1 MHAMKNYAR
10 LAFAIS
16 LLASAN
22 ALASTVTKYTQR
34 HVGSANFTSP
44 ENMVG
49 AEDNVCAAAVPPMSG
64 LEAASFDLFQFN
76 LGPEATSIDGIT
88 VEVKNGA
95 SENCWGVVQLISYS
109 SPFSISTTGDTKSFA
124 GSLTTD
130 CADTEWFAVGGEG
143 DTWNVP
149 VALTRDIVNDANFGV
164 QIRRVC
170 SFGEPMLVDA
180 VRITVHYNVPT
191 TTTTTTD
198 PGSTTTTDP
207 GSTTTTT
214 PTTSTTTSTTL
225 DDAHCPLA
233 PSPSCTSAE
242 KSLVQFKRQSG
253 KPDKNRF
260 MWKWTQGGETSLA
273 AFGTPTTDTASDF
286 LVCVYDGAGA
296 RIIDAEVPGGSAAW
310 KALRMSGFAFKG
322 DADGISQMTLK
333 AGAAGKAS
341 ITVKGEGAD
350 LTIPALPPVQAPGP
364 LAVRV
369 HSVSSGAC
377 FGGTYSAPART
388 KTNNTTNFKD
398 VGD

>member
-1 MHAMKNYAR
+1 MRAMNRHAP
-10 LAFAIS
+10 LAFAII
-16 LLASAN
+16 LLSCAN
-22 ALASTVTKYTQR
+22 VLASTVTKYTQR

-49 AEDNVCAAAVPPMSG
+49 AEDDVCGAAVPPMSG
-64 LEAASFDLFQFN
+64 LEVASFDLFQFN
-76 LGPEATSIDGIT
+76 LGPEVTSIDGVT

-109 SPFSISTTGDTKSFA
+109 SPFSISTTGDTRSFA

-130 CADTEWFAVGGEG
+130 CAATQWFAVGGEG

-180 VRITVHYNVPT
+180 VRITVHYNLPT
-191 TTTTTTD
+191 TTTTTD
-198 PGSTTTTDP
+198 AGSTTTTDP

-214 PTTSTTTSTTL
+214 VTSTSTTTTTTL
-225 DDAHCPLA
+225 DDGHCPQA
-233 PSPSCTSAE
+233 PSTSCASAG
-242 KSLVQFKRQSG
+242 KSLVQFKRQNG

-260 MWKWTQGGETSLA
+260 AWNWTQGDATPVA
-273 AFGTPTTDTASDF
+273 AFGTPTTDAASDF

-296 RIIDAEVPGGSAAW
+296 RILDVEVPGGSSAW
-310 KALRMSGFAFKG
+310 KASRSTGFAFKG
-322 DADGISQMTLK
+322 DADGITQMTLK

-341 ITVKGEGAD
+341 ITVKGQGAD
-350 LTIPALPPVQAPGP
+350 LTTPPLPPVQTPGP
-364 LAVRV
+364 LEVRV
-369 HSVSSGAC
+369 HSVGSGAC

-388 KTNNTTNFKD
+388 KAADTGNFKD